1 MKKEKN
7 LSQQIARVL
16 WVYIKTQFILIL
28 LVTFISWS
36 MLSLLGVKYPLL
48 LGVLTGS
55 VSIVPILGL
64 GSTAI
69 IAAMVAIFDGSRF
82 MPQLPAFFEGLVI
95 VLLYGV
101 LNFIVDYALSPYLIG
116 KSTKIHPAFIL
127 LAVLLGTIA
136 FGFIGSLLAVPALL
150 VVKTIIED

>member
-1 MKKEKN
+1 MQKK
-7 LSQQIARVL
+7 LSQKIAWVL
-16 WVYIKTQFILIL
+16 WVYIKTQF
-28 LVTFISWS
+28 LVIAIVTLVSWS
-36 MLSLLGVKYPLL
+36 MLSLLGVKYALL
-48 LGVLTGS
+48 LSILTGS

-64 GSTAI
+64 GSTAL
-69 IAAMVAIFDGSRF
+69 IAALVAIFDGSRF

-136 FGFIGSLLAVPALL
+136 FGFIGSILAVPTLL
-150 VVKTIIED
+150 VVKTIIEN